1 VGSSAR
7 MSSLT
12 RVALAS
18 ALALL
23 VVFPVALAAAETGQ
37 EEKEKYAKQVEP
49 ICKTNSEA
57 NSRILKG
64 VKGQVENDKLV
75 PAGKR
80 FVRASTA
87 LGKAVTQIDKVPRPE
102 AFDAKLTKWI
112 GYLRKEKTFLQ
123 QIGAA
128 LKAKD
133 KHKAQKLAVELNKN
147 NNQANN
153 TVITFPFKECHID
166 SSRFI

>member
-1 VGSSAR
+1 MGSSVKI
-7 MSSLT
+7 SSLSK
-12 RVALAS
+12 L
-18 ALALL
+18 ALALAMAL
-23 VVFPVALAAAETGQ
+23 LLIVPVASADEKSEYAER
-37 EEKEKYAKQVEP
+37 VEP
-49 ICKTNSEA
+49 ICKANSEA

-64 VKGQVENDKLV
+64 VKGQVQNDQLKS
-75 PAGKR
+75 AGSR

-102 AFDAKLTKWI
+102 AYDAKLTKWI
-112 GYLRKEKTFLQ
+112 GYLRSEKTYLQ

-128 LKAKD
+128 LKADD
-133 KHKAQKLAVELNKN
+133 KFKAQKLAVKLNRN

-153 TVITFPFKECHID
+153 TVISFPFDECRID